1 MQGEFLPVWREMW
14 RNVWK
19 PLSEHPTAPDDL
31 FVELFREVET
41 IYKDRLDAATTLA
54 EIVDDTE
61 QSKAAFRNTK
71 ADQLKGEIAFVRFL
85 TSAFEIVQDFGGD
98 ALSNR
103 YYRLIQ
109 KFIDR
114 YNLRYDLRRSFQ
126 LNPTLPGMFARLVSD
141 LKLAAA
147 KDAGLKTLLHE
158 YEEAFR
164 DLGFGQTE
172 GRIKTCFAKQFNLLE
187 AVAAKHPQAT
197 QDTLGKICNELNVW
211 PHATVRE
218 AAKKIYGFRSYP
230 GIGHGAGDGA
240 LRPIEMRDLIS
251 LSVQMTALLPYISDQ
266 LNADEIYWAG
276 VV

>member
-1 MQGEFLPVWREMW
+1 MKGEFLPVWQEMW

-19 PLSEHPTAPDDL
+19 PLSEHPEAPKDL

-41 IYKDRLDAATTLA
+41 AYKVRLDAATELA

-71 ADQLKGEIAFVRFL
+71 SVHLRGEIALVRFL
-85 TSAFEIVQDFGGD
+85 SSAFEIAQDFGGD

-103 YYRLIQ
+103 YYLLIQ
-109 KFIDR
+109 RFIDR
-114 YNLRYDLRRSFQ
+114 YSLRYDLRRSFQ

-141 LKLAAA
+141 LKSTAA
-147 KDAGLKTLLHE
+147 KDAELNTLLHE

-172 GRIKTCFAKQFNLLE
+172 GRMKTCFAKQFNLLE
-187 AVAAKHPQAT
+187 AMAAKHPHAT
-197 QDTLGKICNELNVW
+197 QDTLGKICHELDVW

-230 GIGHGAGDGA
+230 GIGHGAGSGA

-251 LSVQMTALLPYISDQ
+251 LSVQMIALLPYLTDQ
-266 LNADEIYWAG
+266 LNADEIYRAG
-276 VV
+276 VT